1 MIQWLGQS
9 LGGVTMTDNTGSQI
23 LSMNSAD
30 CANVCVLTSADNH
43 HVITK
48 HMRNDSLTWAGLQAT
63 GMLAHFHVLID
74 VNC

>member
-1 MIQWLGQS
+1 MN
-9 LGGVTMTDNTGSQI
+9 MGSQI

-30 CANVCVLTSADNH
+30 CANVCVLTSGSNLH
-43 HVITK
+43 SITK

-74 VNC
+74 VNR